1 LLKESANE
9 NLDLLRKIKDGDA
22 RALQTLTEQNAGLVK
37 KIALRFIGRGVEYED
52 LVQIGTIGMIK
63 AARSFDFEF
72 GTVFSTYA
80 VPLIMGEIRRFLRDD
95 GPIKV
100 GRSIK
105 QKGGI
110 IMKARQDFIAKHERE
125 PHLNE
130 LCDITGFGADEIAEC
145 TSAVS
150 GVMSLYE
157 PVSGDDCSLTIESSL
172 ADDSGTIETLTDRIA
187 LCEAIRRLP
196 PLWREIVRLRYFK
209 DLSQIETGKRLGLTQ
224 VKISREEQKI
234 LLSLRKELG

>member
-1 LLKESANE
+1 
-9 NLDLLRKIKDGDA
+9 
-22 RALQTLTEQNAGLVK
+22 
-37 KIALRFIGRGVEYED
+37 
-52 LVQIGTIGMIK
+52 MIK

-72 GTVFSTYA
+72 GCVFSTYA

-100 GRSIK
+100 GRSTK
-105 QKGGI
+105 QKGSI
-110 IMKARQDFIAKHERE
+110 IMKARQDFIIENERE

-130 LCDITGFGADEIAEC
+130 LCAITGFDAAEITEC
-145 TSAVS
+145 TTAVS

-157 PVSGDDCSLTIESSL
+157 PVSGDDGNLTLESSI
-172 ADDSGTIETLTDRIA
+172 ADDSCTLEKLTDRIA

-196 PLWREIVRLRYFK
+196 PLWREIVKLRYFK